1 MTDIK
6 QRSCADY
13 NIRPYGVQQSMVAA
27 VSRGFVP
34 FRCEIVNIAYQKPSI
49 ITKKGRIKAIFGK
62 ASPSSRAPKDCFGS
76 RISGTLTIC
85 LLLH

>member
-49 ITKKGRIKAIFGK
+49 ITKKAG
-62 ASPSSRAPKDCFGS
+62 
-76 RISGTLTIC
+76 
-85 LLLH
+85 